1 MAPLGFVLLLL
12 AVLLA
17 YPTLHASDARNPLWL
32 ELLIA
37 KCSLEPQPGQPYEIW
52 RYRYRGADA
61 YYVPPRC
68 CDVPSVVFDANGTFL
83 GAPSGGL
90 SGRGDGQLRDFP
102 TTGGTLIWRS
112 DRNTQGPVAAR
123 AILQDPRFSK
133 EVTLLTFARLE
144 VDTDVAWE
152 GGDPM
157 VRWPS
162 MLRAGTAPLG
172 SVSDGASRESLAM
185 DFVVRYKDL
194 FGMVDPASE
203 LVSAPVDRSFPRTV
217 RFVQKVR
224 GVAVLCCD
232 TNVDFNEHSSVIEVQ
247 SGYRRDVRS
256 VDTRTTLDS
265 AAAMEAVRAAALR
278 ERPTLKVAQVEPPT
292 LEINACTE
300 NGQGAEKLW
309 YSGIIRFEGGDAA
322 AREGNYVVDARSR
335 VVTLYL

>member
-1 MAPLGFVLLLL
+1 MAALGFVLSLL
-12 AVLLA
+12 AVRLA
-17 YPTLHASDARNPLWL
+17 YPTPHASDPRNPLWL

-68 CDVPSVVFDANGTFL
+68 CDVPSLVFDANGKVL

-90 SGRGDGQLRDFP
+90 SGRGDGQLPDFP
-102 TTGGTLIWRS
+102 TAGGTLIWRS

-123 AILQDPRFSK
+123 AILQDPRFSS
-133 EVTLLTFARLE
+133 EVTLLGFARLE
-144 VDTDVAWE
+144 VDTGVAWE

-157 VRWPS
+157 GRWPS
-162 MLRAGTAPLG
+162 MLRAADAPLG
-172 SVSDGASRESLAM
+172 SVRAGVSRESVAM
-185 DFVVRYKDL
+185 DFIVRYKDL
-194 FGMVDPASE
+194 FGMLDPASE

-217 RFVQKVR
+217 RLVQKVN
-224 GVAVLCCD
+224 GLAVLCSD
-232 TNVDFNEHSSVIEVQ
+232 TNVDFNEHGAVIEVQ

-256 VDTRTTLDS
+256 IDTRTTLDS
-265 AAAMEAVRAAALR
+265 AAAMEAVRASALR

-292 LEINACTE
+292 LEINACTQ
-300 NGQGAEKLW
+300 NGQGAEKLQ
-309 YSGIIRFEGGDAA
+309 YSGIVRFEDGDAA
-322 AREGNYVVDARSR
+322 MREGNYVVDARSR